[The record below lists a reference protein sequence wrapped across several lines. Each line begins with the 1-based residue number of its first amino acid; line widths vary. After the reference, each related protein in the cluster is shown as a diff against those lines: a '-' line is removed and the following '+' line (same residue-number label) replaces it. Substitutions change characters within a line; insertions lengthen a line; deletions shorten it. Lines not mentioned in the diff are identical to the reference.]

1 MSSAYLLVSH
11 GSHDPRP
18 EVAMQQLAK
27 IICQRQS
34 EKKINLPVPVLS
46 KAVVEV
52 GDWTQTASNISWRNT
67 LKSSNASL
75 VTSHQE
81 QPLVGTACLELSPEP
96 LHEQI
101 RQFSDR
107 AMTCGYNRVQVLPL
121 FLLAGMHVM
130 EDIPAEVAIAQQAL
144 EQVKIDLRP
153 HLGTH
158 PGLSHLLATSM
169 AAIEADAWILL
180 AHGSRRPGAKET
192 VEAIATQLDVVA
204 AYWAVSPKLATQVKA
219 LVDAGYQQIG
229 ILPYFL
235 FAGGITD
242 AIASSIEQLKMQ
254 FPSVNLALAEP
265 IGASVE
271 LADLIWDLIDK

>member
-11 GSHDPRP
+11 GSRDPRP
-18 EVAMQQLAK
+18 KAAMQQLAK
-27 IICQRQS
+27 LICQRQS
-34 EKKINLPVPVLS
+34 GGRINRTVPDLS
-46 KAVVEV
+46 KALVEV
-52 GDWTQTASNISWRNT
+52 GEWTQVESNSSWHT
-67 LKSSNASL
+67 LKSSNTGLVASQ
-75 VTSHQE
+75 TE
-81 QPLVGTACLELSPEP
+81 KPLVGTACLELSAEP

-101 RQFSDR
+101 RQFGDR
-107 AMTCGYNRVQVLPL
+107 ALKSGYNHVQVIPL
-121 FLLAGMHVM
+121 FLLPGMHVM
-130 EDIPAEVAIAQQAL
+130 EDIPAEVAIAKLAL

-169 AAIEADAWILL
+169 AATKADAWILL
-180 AHGSRRPGAKET
+180 AHGSRRPGAKKT
-192 VEAIATQLDVVA
+192 VEAIATQLNA
-204 AYWAVSPKLATQVKA
+204 ISAYWAVSPKLATQVKA

-242 AIASSIEQLKMQ
+242 AIASTVEQLKMQ

-271 LADLIWDLIDK
+271 LADLIWDLIEK

>member
-11 GSHDPRP
+11 GSRDPRP

-27 IICQRQS
+27 LCQRQS
-34 EKKINLPVPVLS
+34 AGRINLQIPDLS
-46 KAVVEV
+46 KALVEV
-52 GDWTQTASNISWRNT
+52 GDWAQTESNISWRNT
-67 LKSSNASL
+67 LKSSNAGLIVS
-75 VTSHQE
+75 QKE
-81 QPLVGTACLELSPEP
+81 NPLVGTACLELRAEP

-101 RQFSDR
+101 RQFGDR
-107 AMTCGYNRVQVLPL
+107 ALLSGYNRIQVLPL
-121 FLLAGMHVM
+121 FLLPGMHVM

-144 EQVKIDLRP
+144 DQVKIDLRP

-169 AAIEADAWILL
+169 AATKADAWILL
-180 AHGSRRPGAKET
+180 AHGSRRPGAKQT
-192 VEAIATQLDVVA
+192 VEAIATQLNA
-204 AYWAVSPKLATQVKA
+204 MSAYWAVSPKLATQVKA
-219 LVDAGYQQIG
+219 LVDTGYQQIG

-242 AIASSIEQLKMQ
+242 AIASTVEQLKMP

-271 LADLIWDLIDK
+271 LADLIWDLIEK

>member
-11 GSHDPRP
+11 GSRDPRP

-27 IICQRQS
+27 LCQWQS
-34 EKKINLPVPVLS
+34 AGRINLKIPES
-46 KAVVEV
+46 KALVEV
-52 GDWTQTASNISWRNT
+52 GDWAQTESNISWRST
-67 LKSSNASL
+67 LKFSNAGVVAS
-75 VTSHQE
+75 QKE
-81 QPLVGTACLELSPEP
+81 KPLVGTAYLELSDEP

-101 RQFSDR
+101 RQFGDR
-107 AMTCGYNRVQVLPL
+107 ALLSGYNRVQVLPL
-121 FLLAGMHVM
+121 FLLPGMHVM

-169 AAIEADAWILL
+169 AATKADAWILL
-180 AHGSRRPGAKET
+180 AHGSRRPGAKQT
-192 VEAIATQLDVVA
+192 VEAIATQLGA
-204 AYWAVSPKLATQVKA
+204 ISAYWAVSPKLATQVKA
-219 LVDAGYQQIG
+219 LVDTGYQQIG

-242 AIASSIEQLKMQ
+242 AIASTVEQLKMQ

-271 LADLIWDLIDK
+271 LADLIWDLIEK

>member
-11 GSHDPRP
+11 GSRDPRP

-27 IICQRQS
+27 LIGQRHS
-34 EKKINLPVPVLS
+34 AGKINLKIPES

-52 GDWTQTASNISWRNT
+52 GDWAQTESNISWRT
-67 LKSSNASL
+67 LKSSNAGL
-75 VTSHQE
+75 VVSQKE
-81 QPLVGTACLELSPEP
+81 KPLVGTAYLELSAEP

-101 RQFSDR
+101 RQFGDR
-107 AMTCGYNRVQVLPL
+107 ALLSGYNRVQVLPL
-121 FLLAGMHVM
+121 FLLPGIHVM
-130 EDIPAEVAIAQQAL
+130 EDIPAEVAIAKLGL

-169 AAIEADAWILL
+169 AAIAADAWILL
-180 AHGSRRPGAKET
+180 AHGSRRPGAKQT
-192 VEAIATQLDVVA
+192 VEAIAMQLNA
-204 AYWAVSPKLATQVKA
+204 ISAYWAVSPKLATQVKA
-219 LVDAGYQQIG
+219 LVDTGCQQIG

-242 AIASSIEQLKMQ
+242 AIASTVELLKMQ

-271 LADLIWDLIDK
+271 LADLIWDLIEK

>member
-11 GSHDPRP
+11 GSRDPRP

-27 IICQRQS
+27 LIGQRQS
-34 EKKINLPVPVLS
+34 AGRINLQIPES
-46 KAVVEV
+46 KALVEV
-52 GDWTQTASNISWRNT
+52 GDWAQTESNISWRNT
-67 LKSSNASL
+67 LKSSNAGL
-75 VTSHQE
+75 VVSQKE
-81 QPLVGTACLELSPEP
+81 KPLVGTACLELSAEP

-101 RQFSDR
+101 RQFGDR
-107 AMTCGYNRVQVLPL
+107 AMAYGYNRVQVIPL
-121 FLLAGMHVM
+121 FLLPGMHVM

-180 AHGSRRPGAKET
+180 AHGSRRPGAKQT
-192 VEAIATQLDVVA
+192 VEAIATQLNA
-204 AYWAVSPKLATQVKA
+204 ISAYWAVSPKLATQVKA
-219 LVDAGYQQIG
+219 LVDTGYQQIG

-242 AIASSIEQLKMQ
+242 AIASTVELLKMQ

-271 LADLIWDLIDK
+271 LADLIWDLIEK

>member
-11 GSHDPRP
+11 GSGDPRP

-27 IICQRQS
+27 LIGQRQS
-34 EKKINLPVPVLS
+34 AGRINLQIPES
-46 KAVVEV
+46 KALVEV
-52 GDWTQTASNISWRNT
+52 GDWAQTESNISWRST
-67 LKSSNASL
+67 LKSSNAGL
-75 VTSHQE
+75 VVSQKE
-81 QPLVGTACLELSPEP
+81 KPLVGTACLELSAEP

-101 RQFSDR
+101 RQFGDR
-107 AMTCGYNRVQVLPL
+107 ALLSGCNRVQVIPL
-121 FLLAGMHVM
+121 FLLPGMHVM

-180 AHGSRRPGAKET
+180 AHGSRRPGSKQT
-192 VEAIATQLDVVA
+192 VEAIATQLGA
-204 AYWAVSPKLATQVKA
+204 ISAYWAVSPKLATQVKA
-219 LVDAGYQQIG
+219 LVDTGYQQIG

-242 AIASSIEQLKMQ
+242 AIASTVEQLKMQ

-271 LADLIWDLIDK
+271 LADLIWDLIEK

>member
-11 GSHDPRP
+11 GSRDPRP

-27 IICQRQS
+27 LCQRQS
-34 EKKINLPVPVLS
+34 AGRINLKIPES
-46 KAVVEV
+46 KALVEV
-52 GDWTQTASNISWRNT
+52 GDWAQTESNISWRT
-67 LKSSNASL
+67 LKSSNAGL
-75 VTSHQE
+75 VVSQKE
-81 QPLVGTACLELSPEP
+81 KSLVGTACLELSPEP

-101 RQFSDR
+101 RQFGDH
-107 AMTCGYNRVQVLPL
+107 AMACGYNRVQVLPL
-121 FLLAGMHVM
+121 FLLPGMHVM

-180 AHGSRRPGAKET
+180 AHGSRRPGSKQT
-192 VEAIATQLDVVA
+192 VEAIATQLNTVS
-204 AYWAVSPKLATQVKA
+204 AYWAISPKLATQVKA
-219 LVDAGYQQIG
+219 LVDTGYQQIG

-242 AIASSIEQLKMQ
+242 AIASTVELLEVQ

-271 LADLIWDLIDK
+271 LADLIWDLIEK

>member
-11 GSHDPRP
+11 GSRDPRP

-27 IICQRQS
+27 LIYQRQS
-34 EKKINLPVPVLS
+34 AGRINLLVPELS
-46 KAVVEV
+46 KALLEV
-52 GDWTQTASNISWRNT
+52 GEWTQTESNRSWQNR
-67 LKSSNASL
+67 LKSSNTPL
-75 VTSHQE
+75 VAPQKEKT
-81 QPLVGTACLELSPEP
+81 LVGTACLELSAEP

-101 RQFSDR
+101 RQFGDR
-107 AMTCGYNRVQVLPL
+107 ALLSGYNRVQVIPL
-121 FLLAGMHVM
+121 FLLPGMHVM

-169 AAIEADAWILL
+169 AATKADAWILL
-180 AHGSRRPGAKET
+180 AHGSRRPGSKQT
-192 VEAIATQLDVVA
+192 VEAIATQLNA
-204 AYWAVSPKLATQVKA
+204 ISAYWAVPPKLATQVKA
-219 LVDAGYQQIG
+219 LVDQSYQQIG

-242 AIASSIEQLKMQ
+242 AITSTVEQLKVQ
-254 FPSVNLALAEP
+254 FPSVHLALAEP

-271 LADLIWDLIDK
+271 LADLIWDLIEK

>member
-11 GSHDPRP
+11 GSRDPRP
-18 EVAMQQLAK
+18 EIAMQQLAK
-27 IICQRQS
+27 LCQRQS
-34 EKKINLPVPVLS
+34 AERINLKIPESTL
-46 KAVVEV
+46 VEV
-52 GDWTQTASNISWRNT
+52 GDWAQTESNISWRNT
-67 LKSSNASL
+67 LKSANAGL
-75 VTSHQE
+75 VVSQKE
-81 QPLVGTACLELSPEP
+81 KPLVGTAYLELSAEP

-101 RQFSDR
+101 RQFGDR
-107 AMTCGYNRVQVLPL
+107 ALTIGYNRVQVIPI
-121 FLLAGMHVM
+121 FLLPGMHVM

-144 EQVKIDLRP
+144 QVKIDLRP

-180 AHGSRRPGAKET
+180 AHGSRRPGSKQT
-192 VEAIATQLDVVA
+192 VDAIATQLNA
-204 AYWAVSPKLATQVKA
+204 ISAYWAIAPKLATQVKA
-219 LVDAGYQQIG
+219 LVDTGYQQIG

-242 AIASSIEQLKMQ
+242 AIASTVELLKVQ

-271 LADLIWDLIDK
+271 LADLIWDLIEK